1 MGFSAKAC
9 PIVAEFLLAF
19 RAEFGEATVTYL
31 SEGNVTHGAPSEG
44 DYVQPHVEAPKK
56 K

>member
-1 MGFSAKAC
+1 MGFSAKEC

-19 RAEFGEATVTYL
+19 RAEFGDVTVQYL
-31 SEGNVTHGAPSEG
+31 REGNVTHGAPSEG
-44 DYVQPHVEAPKK
+44 DYVQPHVEAQKK